1 MNMTHKEFFI
11 WLRQQQADKALSQ
24 SMVNG
29 ANELLAFIEPEKLQ
43 AMLMK
48 VNAWNDDVYMNLSK
62 AGAELVNRFEGF
74 RSKPYY
80 DQAGVAT
87 IGFGST
93 YYENAKPVSISDPAI
108 SRERALEIKRHTV
121 SVDFAPAINMMF
133 DEEIDS
139 GQITQNMFDAL
150 VSLSYNIGIKG
161 LQGSNVYKHIK
172 AGKFIQAADA
182 FLPWNKVRN
191 PRTRALEFN
200 EGLHSRRK
208 QEKALFL
215 A

>member
-1 MNMTHKEFFI
+1 MNMTHKDFFI

-29 ANELLAFIEPEKLQ
+29 ANELLAFVEPEGLQ
-43 AMLMK
+43 ASLMK
-48 VNAWNDDVYMNLSK
+48 INAWNDDVYMNLSK
-62 AGAELVNRFEGF
+62 AGAELINQFEGF
-74 RSKPYY
+74 ESSPYY
-80 DQAGVAT
+80 DQAKVAT

-93 YYENAKPVSISDPAI
+93 YYENGRQVSISDPAI
-108 SRERALEIKRHTV
+108 SRERALEIKRHAV

-133 DEEIDS
+133 DDEIDS

-161 LQGSNVYKHIK
+161 LQGSSVYKHIK
-172 AGKFIQAADA
+172 AGQFEAAAAA

-191 PRTRALEFN
+191 PITRALEFN
-200 EGLHSRRK
+200 KGLHSRRK
-208 QEKALFL
+208 QEQALFL